1 MAEEVSLL
9 FCQPGQRVG
18 MTSPEVLEYHETHR
32 HWVREMEG
40 RLGMSLAL
48 LLYGGSQ
55 WAMLVFL
62 LRAQ

>member
-1 MAEEVSLL
+1 
-9 FCQPGQRVG
+9 

-55 WAMLVFL
+55 WAMLVSL